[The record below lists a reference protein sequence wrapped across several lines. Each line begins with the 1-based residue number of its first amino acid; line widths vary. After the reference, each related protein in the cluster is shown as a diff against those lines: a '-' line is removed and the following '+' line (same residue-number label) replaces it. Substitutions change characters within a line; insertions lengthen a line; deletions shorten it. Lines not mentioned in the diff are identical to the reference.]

1 MSSPHKEL
9 EEGTRLLLD
18 FEKLKRVAACGQ
30 PVVPVVVQDIDSKE
44 VLVVAYVNQIALDY
58 ALEHKVAAMWSTSR
72 HELWIKGA
80 TSGEYL
86 DLIETRINCEQNSLV
101 YLVKIRGKG
110 ACHTKNQDGTPR
122 KGCYYRKISADKSL
136 VRLNQ

>member
-1 MSSPHKEL
+1 MTSQHTEL
-9 EEGTRLLLD
+9 EEGTRLMLD
-18 FEKLKRVAACGQ
+18 FDKLQRVAACGEL
-30 PVVPVVVQDIDSKE
+30 VVPVVVQDIDSKE
-44 VLVVAYVNQIALDY
+44 VLVVAYANRVALDY

-86 DLIETRINCEQNSLV
+86 DLVETRINCEQNSLL

-122 KGCYYRKISADKSL
+122 KGCYYRKIAADKSL
-136 VRLNQ
+136 IPVKQ